1 MQFGQAMWTKITLAF
16 ALMFVWAMTLGL
28 YLFRLLYDV
37 KYNLYNVQNISMW
50 TVNKIESFFDTKQMQ
65 TYK

>member
-37 KYNLYNVQNISMW
+37 KYNLYNVQNISM
-50 TVNKIESFFDTKQMQ
+50 
-65 TYK
+65 